1 MHGPAQRRAGWLGS
15 WVGGWTEQKGGLFPR
30 VEHHLA
36 DVEGAVGSHHLTAIT
51 VNSHPA
57 KAPCHPQLLGRVSWG
72 AGCWLGLRASPTGCS
87 LVDKEKGLSED
98 TE

>member
-57 KAPCHPQLLGRVSWG
+57 KAPCRPRLLG
-72 AGCWLGLRASPTGCS
+72 S
-87 LVDKEKGLSED
+87 LVGSGMLAGPPSVPHRLLIG
-98 TE
+98 